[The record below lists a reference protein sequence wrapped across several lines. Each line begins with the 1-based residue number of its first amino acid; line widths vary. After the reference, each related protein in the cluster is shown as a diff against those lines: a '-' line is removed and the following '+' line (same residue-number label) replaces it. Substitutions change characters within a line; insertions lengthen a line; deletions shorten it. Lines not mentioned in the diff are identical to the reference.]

1 MPTNPIPIPRV
12 QSWREVDEWRRKMS
26 RWENSKVAASANA
39 SLSTV
44 AITSDIEVDA
54 REVIDELVTDMG
66 TLVTNLNS
74 AITSLNDLKT
84 KMRNAGIMET

>member
-1 MPTNPIPIPRV
+1 
-12 QSWREVDEWRRKMS
+12 MS

-74 AITSLNDLKT
+74 VKNSLNQLKNN
-84 KMRNAGIMET
+84 MRTAGILET